1 MSSTVVTTLAWIVLG
16 YLIGAIP
23 TGLWLTRARGI
34 DISKVGSG
42 NIGATNVLRAMGPA
56 AAIFVAVMDPVKAA
70 LAVSLPI
77 VAGEPRWVV
86 AATSVAVVLGNT
98 YNVFRRFK
106 GGKGVATSLGAFAPI
121 DPIVSLLAAV
131 LGITAIGLGRFVS
144 LGAVVGVLSGT
155 LFVLARSPLDGL
167 ELALT
172 ATFGA
177 ISLLRHAENL
187 RKLAAGTERRLGEA
201 KAAPRA

>member
-1 MSSTVVTTLAWIVLG
+1 MSFALLWISLG

-23 TGLWLTRARGI
+23 TGLWLARARGI

-70 LAVSLPI
+70 LAVALPLL
-77 VAGEPRWVV
+77 AGEPRIVL
-86 AATSVAVVLGNT
+86 AFTAVAVVLGNT
-98 YNVFRRFK
+98 YNVFRKFK
-106 GGKGVATSLGAFAPI
+106 GGKGVATSLGAFALI
-121 DPIVSLLAAV
+121 DPVVSLLAAI
-131 LGITAIGLGRFVS
+131 LGIGAIALGRLVS

-155 LFVLARSPLDGL
+155 LFVLARTPIDGL

-172 ATFGA
+172 TTFGA
-177 ISLLRHAENL
+177 ISVLRHADNL
-187 RKLAAGTERRLGEA
+187 KKLAKGTERRLGGPKEPTSA
-201 KAAPRA
+201 